1 MFSLFAPTNVI
12 CAQVAPKKTADFAF
26 LVKTMSTLLKS
37 VYLTCRPNC
46 GFTCLSIHQTNVM
59 RIIHFNL
66 HQIGICQALKLY
78 LITFEGKLS
87 GGLGGSNNVSEM

>member
-1 MFSLFAPTNVI
+1 
-12 CAQVAPKKTADFAF
+12 
-26 LVKTMSTLLKS
+26 
-37 VYLTCRPNC
+37 
-46 GFTCLSIHQTNVM
+46 M